1 MARDN
6 DITDDSGATR
16 MGGTYDDRN
25 MSDDRNM
32 TDDRSMTDGSRDRTM
47 ADRPMTDGTRDDRT
61 MVTDGTRRQ
70 TTGTGAGTDTMHDDR
85 ALRTDRDRDGRP
97 DEVDLRDRERHTAVG
112 REHVARQREFY
123 GGFKWGAA
131 FFGWLSANGLTVL
144 LVALAAAAG
153 VALGLTNGVDTQD
166 ATNNADTLGLGGA
179 IALLVILAI
188 GYFAGGYVAGRMA
201 RFDGARQGVGVWI
214 IGLLVTIA
222 LAVAGWAFGSEYNVL
237 EQLNLPRIP
246 VDEGDATTA
255 AIIAMIAVLL
265 VTLFAAMSG
274 GKVGERYHRKVDR
287 AGIDA

>member
-16 MGGTYDDRN
+16 MGGTRDDRI
-25 MSDDRNM
+25 
-32 TDDRSMTDGSRDRTM
+32 MTDGTRDDRTM
-47 ADRPMTDGTRDDRT
+47 ADRPMTDSTRDDRT
-61 MVTDGTRRQ
+61 MVTDGNRHQ
-70 TTGTGAGTDTMHDDR
+70 TTATGTTTDTMRDDR
-85 ALRTDRDRDGRP
+85 AVRTDRDGDGRP

-144 LVALAAAAG
+144 LVAIVAAAG
-153 VALGLTNGVDTQD
+153 VALGLTNGVDTADD
-166 ATNNADTLGLGGA
+166 AANNADTLGLGGA

-255 AIIAMIAVLL
+255 AVIAMIAVLL
-265 VTLFAAMSG
+265 VTLFAAISG

-287 AGIDA
+287 AGINA

>member
-6 DITDDSGATR
+6 ETTNTGSSRMDGTHEDRDVRTDR
-16 MGGTYDDRN
+16 
-25 MSDDRNM
+25 
-32 TDDRSMTDGSRDRTM
+32 
-47 ADRPMTDGTRDDRT
+47 DGTRDDRT
-61 MVTDGTRRQ
+61 MVTDGARHGTREATHDDGGVR
-70 TTGTGAGTDTMHDDR
+70 TDRTRDGAATGTGR
-85 ALRTDRDRDGRP
+85 
-97 DEVDLRDRERHTAVG
+97 DEVDLRSRERQTAVAH
-112 REHVARQREFY
+112 EHVNRQHEFY

-144 LVALAAAAG
+144 LVAIAAAAG
-153 VALGLTNGVDTQD
+153 VALGLTEGVDTTQEAAD
-166 ATNNADTLGLGGA
+166 SAADTLGLGGA
-179 IALLVILAI
+179 IALLVILGI

-222 LAVAGWAFGSEYNVL
+222 LAVAGVVFGAEYNVL
-237 EQLNLPRIP
+237 SDLNLPRIP

-255 AIIAMIAVLL
+255 GIIALAAVLL
-265 VTLFAAMSG
+265 VTLFAAISG

>member
-6 DITDDSGATR
+6 DITDDSGSTR
-16 MGGTYDDRN
+16 MGSTRDDR
-25 MSDDRNM
+25 
-32 TDDRSMTDGSRDRTM
+32 TTT
-47 ADRPMTDGTRDDRT
+47 DDRT
-61 MVTDGTRRQ
+61 MVTDGTRHSA
-70 TTGTGAGTDTMHDDR
+70 TSDTDTRTDTRRGDHDLRGKRD
-85 ALRTDRDRDGRP
+85 ARTDRDGDGRP
-97 DEVDLRDRERHTAVG
+97 DEVDLRNRERHTAVG
-112 REHVARQREFY
+112 REHVARQRESY

-144 LVALAAAAG
+144 LVAIAAAAG
-153 VALGLTNGVDTQD
+153 VALGLTEGVNTADD
-166 ATNNADTLGLGGA
+166 AANNADTLGLGGA

-222 LAVAGWAFGSEYNVL
+222 LAVAGVVFGAEYNVL

-246 VDEGDATTA
+246 VEEGEATTA
-255 AIIAMIAVLL
+255 GIIALVAVLL
-265 VTLFAAMSG
+265 VTLLAAISG